1 MEVGMARVS
10 GTTLAAVYTA
20 PRFQLAILLG
30 CVLILAGPSTRAD
43 DLCGATIVANLE
55 LDHDL
60 TCVGNGITVG
70 ADGIKVDLN
79 GHTIMG
85 SGSGVGIGVTGR
97 TGISIVGGTVQNFE
111 AGVRVNS
118 STDIVVKGNEFREN
132 SDGVDCQAGCVDNT
146 IKENEFLDNR
156 VRGIMLRSNS
166 IDNVIKEN
174 TFTGNRVGI
183 LVFGARDSIVKEN
196 FVSASLLAGI
206 RVNVIATANLIA
218 ENTVTT
224 NPAGIEFL
232 VTPTGSAIGNTV
244 AENWVTMNTCGLKG
258 PTDGNTL
265 TENVFQWNGAD
276 SCP

>member
-1 MEVGMARVS
+1 MRSKETRGVHPATRRRLGLLLVC
-10 GTTLAAVYTA
+10 LPILFVPAAA
-20 PRFQLAILLG
+20 
-30 CVLILAGPSTRAD
+30 AD
-43 DLCGATIVANLE
+43 DLCGATIIANLE

-97 TGISIVGGTVQNFE
+97 TSISIVGGTVRNFE

-146 IKENEFLDNR
+146 IKENEFWDNR
-156 VRGIMLRSNS
+156 ARGIMLRINS

-174 TFTGNRVGI
+174 TFIGNRVGI
-183 LVFGARDSIVKEN
+183 LVLGGIDSIVKEN

-206 RVNVIATANLIA
+206 RVSVIATGNLIA
-218 ENTVTT
+218 ENTVMA

-244 AENWVTMNTCGLKG
+244 AENWITMNTCGLKG

-265 TENVFQWNGAD
+265 RENVFEGNAAD